1 MSSTK
6 IANLMEVPSGAIK
19 NGLYSIVNK
28 DIHYPTPLVDSWI
41 KSTQPPHDSPSGLS
55 LSLIIFVKLL
65 YLNIERVKQK
75 VTTIIILCSYDF
87 TKAFSRTTI
96 YTSRST

>member
-1 MSSTK
+1 
-6 IANLMEVPSGAIK
+6 MEVPSGAIK

-55 LSLIIFVKLL
+55 LSLSLSLIIFVKLL
-65 YLNIERVKQK
+65 YLNIERFKQK

>member
-1 MSSTK
+1 
-6 IANLMEVPSGAIK
+6 MEVPSGAIK
-19 NGLYSIVNK
+19 NGLFSIVNK
-28 DIHYPTPLVDSWI
+28 DIHYP
-41 KSTQPPHDSPSGLS
+41 SGMYIA
-55 LSLIIFVKLL
+55 SLILFVKLL
-65 YLNIERVKQK
+65 NLNIKRVKQK

>member
-1 MSSTK
+1 
-6 IANLMEVPSGAIK
+6 MEVPSGAIK

-41 KSTQPPHDSPSGLS
+41 KSTQPPHDSPPGLYS
-55 LSLIIFVKLL
+55 LSLILFVKLL
-65 YLNIERVKQK
+65 NLNIEWVKQK